1 MDPCKRR
8 HELSKQGTLRQRCIT
23 LLDGWNLENFKIAFS
38 ERRSTVMNAAD
49 LTNIFKR
56 LYML

>member
-49 LTNIFKR
+49 LT
-56 LYML
+56 